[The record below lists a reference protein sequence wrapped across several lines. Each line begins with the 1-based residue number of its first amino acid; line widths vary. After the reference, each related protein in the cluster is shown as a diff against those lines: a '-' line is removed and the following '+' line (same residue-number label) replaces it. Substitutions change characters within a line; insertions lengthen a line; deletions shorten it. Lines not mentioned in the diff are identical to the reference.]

1 MVNQWLVGQR
11 LEGTRVIKFWTP
23 FASNWFIFFIVI
35 FLHVI
40 WQKVNVHVVCDVNFV
55 VCDDVSECDEF
66 DF

>member
-1 MVNQWLVGQR
+1 MYCTVHKLISYID
-11 LEGTRVIKFWTP
+11 IKFWTP